1 MGEVFKFI
9 TIVLYIIGFGIW
21 ADNYKNADKVK
32 SLETMTTYYKRATI
46 CLEIMII
53 VEIINLILI

>member
-1 MGEVFKFI
+1 MIEVLK
-9 TIVLYIIGFGIW
+9 IVIIILYMVGFGIW
-21 ADNYKNADKVK
+21 AKNYKNADKVK
-32 SLETMTTYYKRATI
+32 SLETMTTYYKRTII